1 MDPRGKARGNG
12 ETLAM
17 AEEAMLEM
25 YTEKAGL
32 GSGEGE
38 GLRLLDL
45 GCGWG
50 SLGLYL
56 AQVCGRPG
64 LHLQRVTTLTSIC

>member
-1 MDPRGKARGNG
+1 MKYSSCYYPSGPENAVLDPTAQAGKG

-32 GSGEGE
+32 GDGTGE

-56 AQVCGRPG
+56 AEVS
-64 LHLQRVTTLTSIC
+64 V